1 MQPVSRPMQPA
12 GNREENMQ
20 RRHVLGLLGGTASGL
35 AAPAIVRAEGKYPDR
50 PVRLVIPFPP
60 AGPTDIIGRMVADKL
75 GPALGQQIVVDN
87 KGGAAGSIGST
98 EVAKA
103 RPDGYTLL
111 FATSSTHAT
120 NPSTFVKLPY
130 DPVKD
135 FSPVGLVCVN
145 PLVLATHPSM
155 PDTLP
160 AFIDI
165 VKKNPGKYSYGSS
178 GTGGITHFAGE
189 MLKMMAGGLQAV
201 HVPYRG
207 SNPALQDTLAGNVA
221 WLFET
226 FSTTLQHHR
235 TGKLR
240 ILGFA
245 YSKRAAIA
253 PDIPTIIEAGLP
265 GYEAYTFNIVM
276 APAGT
281 PQPIIDTLFG
291 AFHKIMADPA
301 LIKGLEDV
309 AAVPYPDSTPALAA
323 RFVTDEIAK
332 WAPVIKATGTRIE

>member
-1 MQPVSRPMQPA
+1 
-12 GNREENMQ
+12 MQ
-20 RRHVLGLLGGTASGL
+20 RRNVLGLLTGTAATL
-35 AAPAIVRAEGKYPDR
+35 AAPGLGRADVKYPEK

-60 AGPTDIIGRMVADKL
+60 AGPTDIIGRMVAEKL
-75 GPALGQQIVVDN
+75 TPILGQQVVVDN
-87 KGGAAGSIGST
+87 KAGAAGSIGSA

-103 RPDGYTLL
+103 KPDGHTLL

-120 NPSTFVKLPY
+120 NPTTFVKLPY

-145 PLVLATHPSM
+145 PLVLVTHPSM

-160 AFIDI
+160 GL
-165 VKKNPGKYSYGSS
+165 VELMKKNPGKYSYGSS

-189 MLKMMAGGLQAV
+189 MLKSMAGGLEVV

-221 WLFET
+221 WMFET

-235 TGKLR
+235 AGKLR

-245 YSKRAAIA
+245 YARRAAIA

-265 GYEAYTFNIVM
+265 GYEAYTFNIIM

-281 PQPIIDTLFG
+281 PQPVIDTLHAAYG
-291 AFHKIMADPA
+291 KIMADPA
-301 LIKGLEDV
+301 LIKGLEDI
-309 AAVPYPDSTPALAA
+309 AAVPTPGSTPASAA
-323 RFVTDEIAK
+323 KFVTDEIAK
-332 WAPVIKATGTRIE
+332 WAPVIKATGTKIE

>member
-1 MQPVSRPMQPA
+1 
-12 GNREENMQ
+12 MQ
-20 RRHVLGLLGGTASGL
+20 RRDVLGLLAGSAASL
-35 AAPAIVRAEGKYPDR
+35 AVPGIARADAKYPEK

-60 AGPTDIIGRMVADKL
+60 AGPTDIIGRMVAEKL
-75 GPALGQQIVVDN
+75 TPILGQQVVADN
-87 KGGAAGSIGST
+87 KAGAAGSIGSA

-103 RPDGYTLL
+103 KPDGYTLL

-120 NPSTFVKLPY
+120 NPTTFVKLPY

-135 FSPVGLVCVN
+135 FAPVGLVCVN
-145 PLVLATHPSM
+145 PLVLVTHPSM

-160 AFIDI
+160 GLIELM
-165 VKKNPGKYSYGSS
+165 KKNPGKYSYGSS

-189 MLKMMAGGLQAV
+189 MLKADAGGLDVV

-221 WLFET
+221 WMFET

-235 TGKLR
+235 AGKLR

-245 YSKRAAIA
+245 YNKRAAIA
-253 PDIPTIIEAGLP
+253 SDIPTIIEAGLP
-265 GYEAYTFNIVM
+265 GYEAYTFNIIM

-281 PQPIIDTLFG
+281 PQPVIDRLH
-291 AFHKIMADPA
+291 AAYDKIMADPA
-301 LIKGLEDV
+301 LIKGLEDI
-309 AAVPYPDSTPALAA
+309 AAVPTPGSTPAKAA
-323 RFVTDEIAK
+323 KFVTDEIAK

>member
-1 MQPVSRPMQPA
+1 M
-12 GNREENMQ
+12 
-20 RRHVLGLLGGTASGL
+20 RRRDVLGLLAGTASTL
-35 AAPAIVRAEGKYPDR
+35 AAPAVGRAQGKYPEK

-60 AGPTDIIGRMVADKL
+60 AGPTDIIGRMVAEKL
-75 GPALGQQIVVDN
+75 TPILGQQVVVDN
-87 KGGAAGSIGST
+87 KAGAAGSIGSA

-120 NPSTFVKLPY
+120 NPTTFVKLPY

-135 FSPVGLVCVN
+135 YAPVAMICVN
-145 PLVLATHPSM
+145 PLVLVTHPSM
-155 PDTLP
+155 PDNLP
-160 AFIDI
+160 GLIELM
-165 VKKNPGKYSYGSS
+165 KKNPGKYSYGSS

-189 MLKMMAGGLQAV
+189 LLKSMGGGLNV
-201 HVPYRG
+201 EHVPYRG

-221 WLFET
+221 WMFET

-235 TGKLR
+235 TGKTR

-265 GYEAYTFNIVM
+265 GFEAYTFNIIM

-281 PQPIIDTLFG
+281 PQPVIDTLH
-291 AFHKIMADPA
+291 AAYAKIITDPA
-301 LIKGLEDV
+301 LIKGLEDI
-309 AAVPYPDSTPALAA
+309 AAVPVTDSTPASAGK
-323 RFVTDEIAK
+323 FVTDEIAK
-332 WAPVIKATGTRIE
+332 WAPIIKATGTKIE

>member
-1 MQPVSRPMQPA
+1 
-12 GNREENMQ
+12 MQ
-20 RRHVLGLLGGTASGL
+20 RRDVLGLMAGFATTLT
-35 AAPAIVRAEGKYPDR
+35 APAAGHAQAKYPDR

-60 AGPTDIIGRMVADKL
+60 AGPTDIIGRMVAEKL
-75 GPALGQQIVVDN
+75 TPLIGQQVVADN
-87 KGGAAGSIGST
+87 KAGAAGSIGST

-103 RPDGYTLL
+103 KPDGYTLL

-135 FSPVGLVCVN
+135 FAPVALICVN
-145 PLVLATHPSM
+145 PLVLVTHPSM

-160 AFIDI
+160 GLIDLM
-165 VKKNPGKYSYGSS
+165 KKNPGKYSYGSS

-189 MLKMMAGGLQAV
+189 MLKTMAGGLQV
-201 HVPYRG
+201 EHVPYRG

-221 WLFET
+221 WMFET
-226 FSTTLQHHR
+226 VSTTLQHHR

-245 YSKRAAIA
+245 HAKRAAIA

-265 GYEAYTFNIVM
+265 GYEAYTFNIIM

-281 PQPIIDTLFG
+281 PQPVIDTLH
-291 AFHKIMADPA
+291 AAYTKIMADAA
-301 LIKGLEDV
+301 LIKGLEEI
-309 AAVPYPDSTPALAA
+309 AAVPYTDSTPASAA
-323 RFVTDEIAK
+323 KFVTDEIAK